1 MSLIP
6 NSFQYP
12 NYYNDIL
19 DQYLTPEESK
29 VLTRAI
35 REIFGW
41 EEHRQTRTAQISISS
56 FLNGNPRNKSA
67 GIGLNRETIIA
78 ALDALH
84 TYRILLKIG
93 KAHDSRG
100 QTYKLNL
107 DETTIDFDGLK
118 QRLLKR
124 QLANK
129 QRTATART
137 THKNK
142 ESRLSDKTSAGLS
155 DKTSAGLSDKTSAGL
170 SDKTSAG
177 LSDKTSA
184 GLSDKTSA
192 GLSDRPTERYIKK
205 EKENEISSST
215 ASIESAPKDAAVDD
229 VAAINS
235 IFHSFKRQE
244 RLTPPLLAQIVSIHA
259 LESPAEVLLAVRA
272 LAPQAHIRSVI
283 AVLKGKRT
291 PDGYES
297 GCFDGGKCYLYAPDD
312 APTRPQP
319 NEPDAAPR
327 LTAAE
332 LRERI
337 AAMDA
342 ATRERVR
349 RKIEARLESHRA
361 QMKPS
366 VYADTLK
373 YAMETELE
381 AIAANSGAKNA

>member
-6 NSFQYP
+6 NTFQYP

-35 REIFGW
+35 REILGW

-129 QRTATART
+129 QRTATARR
-137 THKNK
+137 N
-142 ESRLSDKTSAGLS
+142 RGNR
-155 DKTSAGLSDKTSAGL
+155 LSDKTSAGL

-235 IFHSFKRQE
+235 IFRSFKRQE
-244 RLTPPLLAQIVSIHA
+244 RLTPPLLAQIISIHA

-297 GCFDGGKCYLYAPDD
+297 GCFEGGKCYLYAPDD
-312 APTRPQP
+312 APTPTRPQSD
-319 NEPDAAPR
+319 EPDAAPR

-381 AIAANSGAKNA
+381 AIAANIGAKNA

>member
-12 NYYNDIL
+12 NYYNDVL

-56 FLNGNPRNKSA
+56 FLHGNPRNKSA

-107 DETTIDFDGLK
+107 DETTIDIDGLK

-124 QLANK
+124 QLTNK

-137 THKNK
+137 ARKKK
-142 ESRLSDKTSAGLS
+142 ESRLSDKTSTGLS
-155 DKTSAGLSDKTSAGL
+155 DKTSTGLSDKTSTGL
-170 SDKTSAG
+170 SDKTS
-177 LSDKTSA
+177 T
-184 GLSDKTSA
+184 
-192 GLSDRPTERYIKK
+192 GLSDRPTERYIKPL
-205 EKENEISSST
+205 KENEISSST
-215 ASIESAPKDAAVDD
+215 SSMESAPKDDAVDD
-229 VAAINS
+229 VAHINS
-235 IFHSFKRQE
+235 IFHSFGRQE
-244 RLTPPLLAQIVSIHA
+244 RLTPPLLAQIMRIHA
-259 LESPAEVLLAVRA
+259 LESSAEVALAVRA
-272 LAPQAHIRSVI
+272 LAPQTHIRSVI

-297 GCFDGGKCYLYAPDD
+297 GCFADGRCYLYAPDD
-312 APTRPQP
+312 APTPTRPQP

-337 AAMDA
+337 AALDNT
-342 ATRERVR
+342 TRERVR
-349 RKIEARLESHRA
+349 RKVEARLESHRS

-373 YAMETELE
+373 YAMEEELE
-381 AIAANSGAKNA
+381 VIVANIGAKNA

>member
-1 MSLIP
+1 MPGRFSLSVASSDLFIP
-6 NSFQYP
+6 FVS
-12 NYYNDIL
+12 
-19 DQYLTPEESK
+19 
-29 VLTRAI
+29 
-35 REIFGW
+35 
-41 EEHRQTRTAQISISS
+41 
-56 FLNGNPRNKSA
+56 
-67 GIGLNRETIIA
+67 
-78 ALDALH
+78 
-84 TYRILLKIG
+84 
-93 KAHDSRG
+93 
-100 QTYKLNL
+100 
-107 DETTIDFDGLK
+107 
-118 QRLLKR
+118 
-124 QLANK
+124 
-129 QRTATART
+129 
-137 THKNK
+137 
-142 ESRLSDKTSAGLS
+142 
-155 DKTSAGLSDKTSAGL
+155 
-170 SDKTSAG
+170 
-177 LSDKTSA
+177 
-184 GLSDKTSA
+184 
-192 GLSDRPTERYIKK
+192 KK

-235 IFHSFKRQE
+235 IFQSFKRQE
-244 RLTPPLLAQIVSIHA
+244 RLTPPLLAQIISIHA

-312 APTRPQP
+312 APTPTRPQSD
-319 NEPDAAPR
+319 EPDAAPR

-337 AAMDA
+337 AALDA

-349 RKIEARLESHRA
+349 RKVVAQLESHRA

>member
-177 LSDKTSA
+177 LSD
-184 GLSDKTSA
+184 
-192 GLSDRPTERYIKK
+192 RPTERYIKK

-297 GCFDGGKCYLYAPDD
+297 GCFEGGKCYLYAPDD

-342 ATRERVR
+342 ATCERVR

>member
-177 LSDKTSA
+177 LSD
-184 GLSDKTSA
+184 
-192 GLSDRPTERYIKK
+192 RPTERYIKK
-205 EKENEISSST
+205 EKENERSSST
-215 ASIESAPKDAAVDD
+215 SSIGSAPKDAAVDD

-297 GCFDGGKCYLYAPDD
+297 GCFEGGKCYLYAPDD

-349 RKIEARLESHRA
+349 RKVEARLESHRA